1 MEFKLHILNMLRITA
16 CIDYIIYD
24 MVRVQS
30 HLTKYV
36 KIGQIG
42 FHTVQFD
49 KTKIDSQ
56 KIAVT

>member
-1 MEFKLHILNMLRITA
+1 
-16 CIDYIIYD
+16 

-56 KIAVT
+56 KNSRYLVTSRDDLKLDDSSRLCHMIDVT